1 MNGIQ
6 QMITPNSHMNP
17 VYGQS
22 EIDSV
27 TEYINSGGWI
37 MEHTKTREMEQLIC
51 DYTGAKYA
59 HMVPSATAGLLIAA
73 MLSEVKPHEA
83 FAVPAY
89 TQAATANGAI
99 LMGAK
104 PHIIDVDPITYTI
117 DFDKIT
123 INCKLIFVAS
133 INGRYPDYAQTYI
146 EKLRGE
152 GRFVVEDAA
161 QALGSWHNG
170 KHIGTMGDVG
180 VFSFGAPKIITTG
193 QGGCIITNR
202 KDLSDK
208 IHAIKNFGR
217 TVGVGE
223 VYNIRGMNFK
233 FTDLQAAFGVEQMR
247 KLPDV
252 VKRKREIFAL
262 YRELLSDVAEFVET
276 DLTQATPT
284 YPEILVDRR
293 DELAEHLRNNNIGC
307 RAVYYSLSSQP
318 FHSKWKSNT
327 PVTDHIAEHGLQLP
341 GQVNLSNDD
350 VSHISSVVKSFID
363 LN

>member
-1 MNGIQ
+1 
-6 QMITPNSHMNP
+6 MITPGSHMNP
-17 VYGQS
+17 VYGQE
-22 EIDSV
+22 EINSV
-27 TEYINSGGWI
+27 TEYMTSGGWI
-37 MEHTKTREMEQLIC
+37 MEHTKTHEMEQMIC
-51 DYTGAKYA
+51 NYTGVQYA

-73 MLSEVKPHEA
+73 MLSNIKPHQA

-104 PHIIDVDPITYTI
+104 PHIIDVDPKAYTI
-117 DFDKIT
+117 DFDKIP
-123 INCKLIFVAS
+123 INCKLVFVTS
-133 INGRYPDYAQTYI
+133 INGRYPSYASKYI
-146 EKLRGE
+146 KKLREE

-161 QALGSWHNG
+161 QALGSWHND

-202 KDLSDK
+202 KDLSDR

-223 VYNIRGMNFK
+223 VYNIHGMNFK

-247 KLPDV
+247 KLPEV

-262 YRELLSDVAEFVET
+262 YQELLSDVAEFVDT

-284 YPEILVDRR
+284 YPEILIDHR
-293 DELAEHLRNNNIGC
+293 DELAEHLRNNNVGC

-318 FHSKWKSNT
+318 FHSKWASGT
-327 PVTDHIAEHGLQLP
+327 PVTDYIAKHGLQLP
-341 GQVNLSNDD
+341 GQVNLTNDNVNEICNVIKD
-350 VSHISSVVKSFID
+350 FYR
-363 LN
+363 L

>member
-1 MNGIQ
+1 
-6 QMITPNSHMNP
+6 MITPGSHMNP
-17 VYGQS
+17 VYGQE
-22 EIDSV
+22 EINSV
-27 TEYINSGGWI
+27 TEYMNSGGWI
-37 MEHTKTREMEQLIC
+37 MEHTKTREMEQMIC
-51 DYTGAKYA
+51 DYTGAQYA

-73 MLSEVKPHEA
+73 MLSDIKSHQA

-104 PHIIDVDPITYTI
+104 PHIIDVDSDTYTI

-123 INCKLIFVAS
+123 INCKLIFVTS
-133 INGRYPDYAQTYI
+133 INGRYPEYAQKYI

-161 QALGSWHNG
+161 QALGSWHNN

-193 QGGCIITNR
+193 QGGCIVTNR
-202 KDLSDK
+202 KDLSDR
-208 IHAIKNFGR
+208 IDAIKNFGR

-247 KLPDV
+247 KLPAV
-252 VKRKREIFAL
+252 VERKREIFAL
-262 YRELLSDVAEFVET
+262 YQELLSDVAEFVDT

-318 FHSKWKSNT
+318 FHSKWASNT
-327 PVTDHIAEHGLQLP
+327 PVTDYIAKRGLQLP
-341 GQVNLSNDD
+341 SQVNLTNDNVNEICNVIKD
-350 VSHISSVVKSFID
+350 FYR
-363 LN
+363 L

>member
-1 MNGIQ
+1 
-6 QMITPNSHMNP
+6 
-17 VYGQS
+17 
-22 EIDSV
+22 
-27 TEYINSGGWI
+27 
-37 MEHTKTREMEQLIC
+37 
-51 DYTGAKYA
+51 
-59 HMVPSATAGLLIAA
+59 
-73 MLSEVKPHEA
+73 MLSNVRPHEA

-104 PHIIDVDPITYTI
+104 PHIIDVDPSTYTV

-123 INCKLIFVAS
+123 LNCKLVFVTS
-133 INGRYPDYAQTYI
+133 INGRYPSYASKYI

-193 QGGCIITNR
+193 QGGCIVTNR
-202 KDLSDK
+202 KDLSDQ

-223 VYNIRGMNFK
+223 IYNIRGMNFK

-247 KLPDV
+247 KLPDI
-252 VKRKREIFAL
+252 VKRKREIFAR
-262 YRELLSDVAEFVET
+262 YQELLSDVAEFVDT
-276 DLTQATPT
+276 DLTQSTPT

-318 FHSKWKSNT
+318 FHSKWSSST
-327 PVTDHIAEHGLQLP
+327 PTTDYIANRGLQLP
-341 GQVNLSNDD
+341 GQPNLTDD
-350 VSHISSVVKSFID
+350 DIANISRSVKEFYK
-363 LN
+363 